1 MRLKRIGIPAL
12 VVGLVV
18 GLNALPAVGDE
29 HDDVIDVT
37 LLHDTHFHGSF
48 GDAEP
53 RAAACVDDPEDAG
66 FTDVSAGNIH
76 LRNINCAASLEILRG
91 VGGGEFDPRGA
102 VTRAQAATLVAGAL
116 SESGV
121 SLPDG
126 PDPLPFTDAVNN
138 VHASSIG
145 SLAELGVIRGRTATT
160 FAPEAPVRRDQLAS
174 MLVQA
179 AEVGLHSDVDAA
191 SSPFDDIDG
200 NTHEANIDAAY
211 ELGLMVGRTGTTF
224 APAGVTSREQAAS
237 TVVQLVDRVLPTGP
251 STVNIARYMGLIADI
266 KADDDNALFVGNG
279 DDIAPSVLGSV
290 FAGEHMIE
298 ALNASPM
305 DINTLGN
312 HEFDFGPDVARDR
325 VADSEFPWVSANV
338 RNVENTGE
346 PFAADQGVDFYEIID
361 VDGVA
366 VGITGLGPQDM
377 PAVTSLTRDGD
388 ESGAEHIDMI
398 DAMQEVLPMMEDA
411 GADVIVVASHL
422 CGTDARV
429 LADAVDGIDAIVGDH
444 CAEVLEEPEI
454 INDTIVSLAGDE
466 FDWLAELTFSVV
478 DGQAQVD
485 DLSFTLHDVT
495 HVHEGDPEIQEIVDR
510 WDAELDEA
518 LGEVIGFRE
527 NDWDVTQAA
536 VRSGETGFANYIVD
550 SMRMQVDA
558 DVGLTNGGGIRS
570 DQVYPGG
577 EDITL
582 RDVFAILPFG
592 NTVVKTEVTGAT
604 ILDALEHGVAAG
616 TPQGRFPHVSGMAY
630 VWDPDA
636 ESGDR
641 IVEVTVDGEPL
652 DEGAIYSLATN
663 DFMLGGGDGYDMLA
677 DGDVVIS
684 PEGAQPMLDAV
695 TDRIQE
701 EENVTVETDG
711 RISRTD
717 D

>member
-18 GLNALPAVGDE
+18 GLNALPAAGDE
-29 HDDVIDVT
+29 HDHVVDIT

-66 FTDVSAGNIH
+66 FSDVSDGNVH
-76 LRNINCAASLEILRG
+76 QRNINCAASLEILRG

-138 VHASSIG
+138 IHASSIG

-179 AEVGLHSDVDAA
+179 AEVGLHMDVDAA
-191 SSPFDDIDG
+191 SSPFEDIGG
-200 NTHEANIDAAY
+200 NTHESNIDAAY
-211 ELGLMVGRTGTTF
+211 ELGLMVGRTSTTFLPAGTT
-224 APAGVTSREQAAS
+224 TREQAAS

-251 STVNIARYMGLIADI
+251 STVNIARYMGLINDI
-266 KADDDNALFVGNG
+266 KADNEDALFIGNG

-290 FAGEHMIE
+290 FEGRHMIE
-298 ALNASPM
+298 AFNASPL

-325 VADSEFPWVSANV
+325 IADSDFQWVSANV
-338 RNVENTGE
+338 RNVDDTTE
-346 PFAADQGVDFYEIID
+346 PFAADHGVKFYDIVD
-361 VDGVA
+361 VDGVD
-366 VGITGLGPQDM
+366 VGITGLGPEGM
-377 PAVTSLTRDGD
+377 PTVTNLTRDGD
-388 ESGAEHIDMI
+388 DSGAEHIGMVE
-398 DAMQEVLPMMEDA
+398 AMDEVLPMMEAD

-429 LADAVDGIDAIVGDH
+429 LADEVDGIDAIVGDH

-485 DLSFTLHDVT
+485 ELSFTLHDVT

-510 WDAELDEA
+510 WEAELDDA
-518 LGEVIGFRE
+518 LGETIGFRE
-527 NDWDVTQAA
+527 NEWDVRTTA

-558 DVGLTNGGGIRS
+558 DVAITNGGGIRS
-570 DQVYPGG
+570 DQIYAGG
-577 EDITL
+577 EDIIL

-592 NTVVKTEVTGAT
+592 NTVVKTAESGAT
-604 ILDALEHGVAAG
+604 ILDALEHGLAAG
-616 TPQGRFPHVSGMAY
+616 TPQGRFPQVSGMTY
-630 VWDPDA
+630 EWDPDA
-636 ESGDR
+636 DPGER
-641 IVEVTVDGEPL
+641 VVEVTVDGEPL
-652 DEGAIYSLATN
+652 DEDATYTLATN
-663 DFMLGGGDGYDMLA
+663 DFMLGGGDGYDMF
-677 DGDVVIS
+677 GDEVIIP

-695 TDRIQE
+695 IDRIRD

-711 RISRTD
+711 RISRTGD
-717 D
+717 